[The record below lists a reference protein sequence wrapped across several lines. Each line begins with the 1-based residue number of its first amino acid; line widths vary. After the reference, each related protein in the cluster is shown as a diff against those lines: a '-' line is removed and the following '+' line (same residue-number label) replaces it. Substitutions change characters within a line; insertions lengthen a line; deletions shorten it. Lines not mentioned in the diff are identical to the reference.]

1 MSLTTRKLSLPFGW
15 ARARRADEPPPGS
28 GDAVADPV
36 PISATAPAPPAPTEV
51 GPAAAA
57 DSAPTVLAEPKP
69 LAQARPKARRT
80 TGSRTKRA
88 APATAQ
94 ASVSAGATPAAADLA
109 STAVTAADTSTA
121 AATAPATDDAPARP
135 RRRRAATSRATAA
148 QAVSPPA
155 QEPTMTG
162 EMRPIRILL
171 VEDVDDVASHLRET
185 LRSQGVLRLVGTIR
199 DGRKVVD
206 EIRELRPDVV
216 VVDVLLQ
223 GRVKGPEVVRRI
235 REAGLPVGIV
245 ALTVPDQPV
254 EPEDGVDTVLNLPCG
269 TYDVRRAIGGAVD
282 ASAARDPSRT
292 CRAIAVFGSKGGV
305 GKSTIAFNLAASLA
319 RSGLRTAL
327 VDGSLQYG
335 DIRRLLRVP
344 SEQPSICD
352 LPTDCVRGSDL
363 AETLLSESGVDVLLA
378 PPRPEMAELITARD
392 LEAVLDL
399 LRRSYQAIVIDTPA
413 ALVESNL
420 ALLDTA
426 DVILQVVT
434 PEVGALDATRTAT
447 ETFAALG
454 YASSKIRLVV
464 NRAGTRGALSR
475 AQIERALG
483 RPVDAEIP
491 SEWDLVS
498 SCNAEGVPFVL
509 DRPDAPIT
517 GAIDALA
524 TSVSAVVGASAQPGR
539 PSRPGQQP
547 TSR

>member
-1 MSLTTRKLSLPFGW
+1 MSLTTRKLSMPFGW
-15 ARARRADEPPPGS
+15 SRSRRDEEPAHGS
-28 GDAVADPV
+28 RDSAAVADPT
-36 PISATAPAPPAPTEV
+36 PITRADMASGTALDPSSTASPDPTPMASV
-51 GPAAAA
+51 ASPAA
-57 DSAPTVLAEPKP
+57 
-69 LAQARPKARRT
+69 ARPKARRT
-80 TGSRTKRA
+80 QGTKARRA
-88 APATAQ
+88 AKAPDPAMASAAT
-94 ASVSAGATPAAADLA
+94 SVSA
-109 STAVTAADTSTA
+109 
-121 AATAPATDDAPARP
+121 TDEAPARP
-135 RRRRAATSRATAA
+135 RRRRAATSRTAA
-148 QAVSPPA
+148 SPAAAPPA

-171 VEDVDDVASHLRET
+171 VEDVDDVASHVREVLRA
-185 LRSQGVLRLVGTIR
+185 QGVLRLVGTIR
-199 DGRKVVD
+199 DGRNVVD
-206 EIRELRPDVV
+206 EVRELRPDVV
-216 VVDVLLQ
+216 VVDTLLQ

-235 REAGLPVGIV
+235 RDAGLPVGIV

-254 EPEDGVDTVLNLPCG
+254 EPENGVDSVLNLPCG
-269 TYDVRRAIGGAVD
+269 TYDVRRAIGGALD

-335 DIRRLLRVP
+335 DIRHLLRVP

-447 ETFAALG
+447 DTFAALG

-464 NRAGTRGALSR
+464 NRAGTRGALTR
-475 AQIERALG
+475 AQIERSLG

-509 DRPDAPIT
+509 DRPDAAIT

-524 TSVSAVVGASAQPGR
+524 ASVSAVVGAAAQPGR
-539 PSRPGQQP
+539 TRRPGQQP
-547 TSR
+547 TTR